1 MPSPPGS
8 NGCFRRQY
16 SCLPSLLGAVIVFK
30 PENIGLLALEAL
42 PSLLALETLF
52 APDGRPAVPPEI
64 CDLVLRLGID
74 IACHVATLRST
85 LATRDAAEQARVLGS
100 SPRPYASVSPHLVTG
115 ATVVAG
121 IGWPLPAEGTL
132 ERLLVNDG
140 VGSQSVCTTNRRADG
155 VRIGRFR
162 VYRAMHLLPRVVK
175 RRHFLNF
182 ARKR

>member
-8 NGCFRRQY
+8 DGCFRRQY
-16 SCLPSLLGAVIVFK
+16 SCLPSLLGAVVVFK

-85 LATRDAAEQARVLGS
+85 LATRDAAEQAS
-100 SPRPYASVSPHLVTG
+100 SPGLQPSSLRERVSASGDGG

-121 IGWPLPAEGTL
+121 IGAT
-132 ERLLVNDG
+132 
-140 VGSQSVCTTNRRADG
+140 VGQRRRG
-155 VRIGRFR
+155 EPGQ
-162 VYRAMHLLPRVVK
+162 
-175 RRHFLNF
+175 F
-182 ARKR
+182 APQTDARMMFA

>member
-85 LATRDAAEQARVLGS
+85 LATRDAAEQAESPGLQPSSLRERVS
-100 SPRPYASVSPHLVTG
+100 ASGDGGDRRGGDWLAAAGGGHPG
-115 ATVVAG
+115 ATVGQRRRGEPVSLHHKPTR
-121 IGWPLPAEGTL
+121 GWCSH
-132 ERLLVNDG
+132 R
-140 VGSQSVCTTNRRADG
+140 
-155 VRIGRFR
+155 
-162 VYRAMHLLPRVVK
+162 
-175 RRHFLNF
+175 
-182 ARKR
+182 

>member
-8 NGCFRRQY
+8 DGCFRRQY
-16 SCLPSLLGAVIVFK
+16 SCLPSLLGAVVVFE
-30 PENIGLLALEAL
+30 PEILVCWRWKRFRLYWRWKHSSRRTAG
-42 PSLLALETLF
+42 
-52 APDGRPAVPPEI
+52 PAVPPEI

-182 ARKR
+182 ARKS